1 MLPALSLRSLGRACA
16 RRHGVGLGGAA
27 VVLVV
32 AAVTWGLLRAHPL
45 PLLISL
51 GVVIAATAAVC
62 QRRGPPHGAAMLAL
76 LLSGAG
82 FVLLLYWFFNRV
94 FYNLA
99 TLENLTAAEDL
110 GLRLQ
115 LIQQLVTLVLSLGFT
130 LLFMS
135 TPGVALSALY
145 LGDDAAPL
153 LLAPRPARTIFG
165 ARFAIAAGRVSAM
178 ALAVLVPCV
187 VALGRALGAGPG
199 YYLVAPVVLLLLL
212 LPPVAAGCGVT
223 ALLVRVFPVARL
235 QQVLTVL
242 TVLTLAAVVILVRAS
257 QPERLLAG
265 APPQDLQ
272 SLRTLL
278 DMGGLGRLPGG
289 WAAAALMSAIGA
301 KDPIVGATGAIGG
314 PGGGAV
320 ADALLRLVLLA
331 LGAVGV
337 LVVLGLTY
345 ARTWARAHERTTR
358 LRRSAA
364 PWPRGTFALL
374 WRKDARLFSRDAKE
388 WSQLLMLVALVVLYL
403 YNISRMPQDM
413 AAFRIAVAF
422 INLGV
427 LGFMLAAL
435 HLRFTFAAMALEGPG
450 LWSLLKAPVP
460 RARLLWEKV
469 LFTGVPLG
477 LFALVLTALAGRM
490 LRLPGPALWLNLGV
504 ALLLAIVL
512 HPLALAFGLRQYRP
526 PEDDPVRM
534 ALSPAGLIYMVVS
547 FVYVLVALAL
557 ATPAMVALLGGRYV
571 PRAAGVLAGAA
582 LVVVSVVVAG
592 LALRDARRRLQR
604 LEC

>member
-1 MLPALSLRSLGRACA
+1 MLPALALQSLGRAFA
-16 RRHGVGLGGAA
+16 RRHGVGLVGAA

-32 AAVTWGLLRAHPL
+32 AAAAWPLLRAHPL
-45 PLLISL
+45 PALAAL
-51 GVVIAATAAVC
+51 GVVIAATATVC
-62 QRRGPPHGAAMLAL
+62 QRRGPPHGAAVLAL

-82 FVLLLYWFFNRV
+82 FVLFLHWFFGRV

-115 LIQQLVTLVLSLGFT
+115 LIQQLVTLVLSLALT

-145 LGDDAAPL
+145 LGDAAAPL
-153 LLAPRPARTIFG
+153 LLAPRPALMSFG
-165 ARFAIAAGRVSAM
+165 VRFAVAAGRVSAM
-178 ALAVLVPCV
+178 ALAVLLPCL

-199 YYLVAPVVLLLLL
+199 YYLVVPVVLVLLL

-223 ALLVRVFPVARL
+223 ALLVRVFPAQRL
-235 QQVLTVL
+235 QQVLTVM
-242 TVLTLAAVVILVRAS
+242 TVVTLAAVVILVRAS

-272 SLRTLL
+272 SLRAFL
-278 DMGGLGRLPGG
+278 DLGGLGRLPGG
-289 WAAAALMSAIGA
+289 WAAAAL
-301 KDPIVGATGAIGG
+301 VGATGAV
-314 PGGGAV
+314 GA
-320 ADALLRLVLLA
+320 AAAALLRLVLFGLSA
-331 LGAVGV
+331 GGILT
-337 LVVLGLTY
+337 VLGLTY
-345 ARTWARAHERTTR
+345 ARTWARAHERATR
-358 LRRSAA
+358 PRRGAGR
-364 PWPRGTFALL
+364 WPRGSVALL
-374 WRKDARLFSRDAKE
+374 LTKDARLFGRDAKE

-413 AAFRIAVAF
+413 VAFRSTVAF

-435 HLRFTFAAMALEGPG
+435 HLRFTFSAMALEGPG

-460 RARLLWEKV
+460 RARILWEKV

-477 LFALVLTALAGRM
+477 LFGLALTALAGRM
-490 LRLPGPALWLNLGV
+490 LHLPGPVLLLNLGV

-512 HPLALAFGLRQYRP
+512 HPLALALGLRQYRP

-534 ALSPAGLIYMVVS
+534 ALSPAGLIFMVAS
-547 FVYVLVALAL
+547 FAYVLVALGL
-557 ATPAMVALLGGRYV
+557 AAPAMAALLGGRQLLRIV
-571 PRAAGVLAGAA
+571 AVVSLVALVAISVATAA
-582 LVVVSVVVAG
+582 L
-592 LALRDARRRLQR
+592 ALGDARRRLER
-604 LEC
+604 MEC

>member
-1 MLPALSLRSLGRACA
+1 MLPALACRALGQAFA
-16 RRHGVGLGGAA
+16 RRHGVGLVGAA

-32 AAVTWGLLRAHPL
+32 AAGAWPLVRAYPL
-45 PLLISL
+45 PGLGGL
-51 GVVIAATAAVC
+51 GVLIALVAAVC
-62 QRRGPPHGAAMLAL
+62 QRRGPPHGAAVLAL

-115 LIQQLVTLVLSLGFT
+115 LIQQLVTLVFSLGFT

-145 LGDDAAPL
+145 QGDAAAPL
-153 LLAPRPARTIFG
+153 LLAPRSALGIFG
-165 ARFAIAAGRVSAM
+165 ARFAVAAVRVSAM
-178 ALAVLVPCV
+178 ALGVLVPCL

-199 YYLVAPVVLLLLL
+199 YYVVALLALVLLL
-212 LPPVAAGCGVT
+212 LPPVVAGCGVT
-223 ALLVRVFPVARL
+223 ALLVRAFPVARL

-242 TVLTLAAVVILVRAS
+242 TVLILAAVVILVRAS

-272 SLRTLL
+272 SLRNLL

-289 WAAAALMSAIGA
+289 WAAAAL
-301 KDPIVGATGAIGG
+301 VGTTGA
-314 PGGGAV
+314 PGAPAAAV
-320 ADALLRLVLLA
+320 ASALGRLALLA
-331 LGAVGV
+331 AGAVGV
-337 LVVLGLTY
+337 LVALGLTY

-358 LRRSAA
+358 RRRRAGR
-364 PWPRGTFALL
+364 WPRRPLALL
-374 WRKDARLFSRDAKE
+374 WRKDIRLFARDAKE

-413 AAFRIAVAF
+413 MAFRSAVAF

-435 HLRFTFAAMALEGPG
+435 HLRFTFSAMALEGPG
-450 LWSLLKAPVP
+450 LWSLLKAPLP
-460 RARLLWEKV
+460 RARILWEKV

-477 LFALVLTALAGRM
+477 VFALVLTALAGRM
-490 LRLPGPALWLNLGV
+490 LRLPGPVLWLNLGV
-504 ALLLAIVL
+504 ALLLAVVL

-534 ALSPAGLIYMVVS
+534 ALSPAGLLYMVAS
-547 FVYVLVALAL
+547 FGYVLAGLLLA
-557 ATPAMVALLGGRYV
+557 APAMVALLGGRHFT
-571 PRAAGVLAGAA
+571 RALG
-582 LVVVSVVVAG
+582 VAG
-592 LALRDARRRLQR
+592 LVALVAVSTAVAGFALRYARRRLER

>member
-1 MLPALSLRSLGRACA
+1 MLPALALRSLGHAFA
-16 RRHGVGLGGAA
+16 RRHGVGLLGAA

-32 AAVTWGLLRAHPL
+32 AAAAWPALRLWPL
-45 PLLISL
+45 PVLVGL
-51 GVVIAATAAVC
+51 GAVIAATAAVC
-62 QRRGPPHGAAMLAL
+62 HRRGPPHAAAMLVL
-76 LLSGAG
+76 LLASAG

-99 TLENLTAAEDL
+99 TLENLTADEDL

-115 LIQQLVTLVLSLGFT
+115 IIQQLVTLVLSLGMT

-153 LLAPRPARTIFG
+153 LLAPRPARTSFG
-165 ARFAIAAGRVSAM
+165 ARFAVAAGRVSAM
-178 ALAVLVPCV
+178 ALAVLLPCL

-199 YYLVAPVVLLLLL
+199 YYLLVPVVLGLLL
-212 LPPVAAGCGVT
+212 LPPIAAGCGLT
-223 ALLVRVFPVARL
+223 ALLVRAFPVQRL
-235 QQVLTVL
+235 QQVLTVV

-272 SLRTLL
+272 SLRQLL
-278 DMGGLGRLPGG
+278 DMGGMGRLPGG
-289 WAAAALMSAIGA
+289 WAATALVRASGAGGSMGAALLWLG
-301 KDPIVGATGAIGG
+301 
-314 PGGGAV
+314 
-320 ADALLRLVLLA
+320 A
-331 LGAVGV
+331 LGLGAAGL
-337 LVVLGLTY
+337 LVVLGRTY
-345 ARTWARAHERTTR
+345 ARTWARAQERTTR
-358 LRRSAA
+358 IRRGAVR
-364 PWPRGTFALL
+364 WPRGTLALL

-413 AAFRIAVAF
+413 TAFRIAVAF

-435 HLRFTFAAMALEGPG
+435 HLRFTFSALALEGPG

-460 RARLLWEKV
+460 RVRILWEKV
-469 LFTGVPLG
+469 LFTALPLA
-477 LFALVLTALAGRM
+477 LFAVVLTGLAGLM
-490 LRLPGPALWLNLGV
+490 LRLPAAALWLNLGV
-504 ALLLAIVL
+504 ALLLATVL

-534 ALSPAGLIYMVVS
+534 ALSPAGLIYMVAAGG
-547 FVYVLVALAL
+547 YVLVALAL
-557 ATPAMVALLGGRYV
+557 AAPAMVAVLGGRHV
-571 PRAAGVLAGAA
+571 HRVTGAVAFGVLVAVSIGVAA
-582 LVVVSVVVAG
+582 F
-592 LALRDARRRLQR
+592 ALRDARRRLER